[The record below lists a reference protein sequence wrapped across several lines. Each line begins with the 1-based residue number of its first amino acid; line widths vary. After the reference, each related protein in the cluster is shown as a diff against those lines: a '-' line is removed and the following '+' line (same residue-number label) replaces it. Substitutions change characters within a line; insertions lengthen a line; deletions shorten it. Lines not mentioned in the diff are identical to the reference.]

1 MLVPP
6 LLLMVLTVAVMAR
19 DPLPAEEAVL
29 TAVHADDPG
38 WQRWWQAV
46 SDASNT
52 EVLAAVVAVVCVGL
66 MLRHRTVDAVPVA
79 VAFGAAWVLVVVLKA
94 VVARPRPA
102 MWPQPAD
109 VSAHGYP
116 SGHAAASAA
125 LVGALLL
132 VLRRVAGSAARA
144 AAAVTVGAG
153 VVVLVGAAQVVL
165 GRHYPSDVLAG
176 WLLAAACLSPWSR
189 PARAPAAAVPG

>member
-6 LLLMVLTVAVMAR
+6 LLLMALTVAVTAR
-19 DPLPAEEAVL
+19 DPLPAEDAVL
-29 TAVHADDPG
+29 TAVHSDDSG
-38 WQRWWQAV
+38 WQRGWQAV

-52 EVLAAVVAVVCVGL
+52 EVLAAVAAVVCVGL
-66 MLRHRTVDAVPVA
+66 MLRHRTVDAVPVG

-125 LVGALLL
+125 LAGALLL
-132 VLRRVAGSAARA
+132 VLRRVAGSGARA
-144 AAAVTVGAG
+144 AALAVGAG
-153 VVVLVGAAQVVL
+153 VVVLVGASQVVL

>member
-6 LLLMVLTVAVMAR
+6 LLLMALTVAVTAR
-19 DPLPAEEAVL
+19 DPLPAEDAVL
-29 TAVHADDPG
+29 TAVHVDDSG

-52 EVLAAVVAVVCVGL
+52 EVLAAVAAVVCVGL

-125 LVGALLL
+125 LAGALLL
-132 VLRRVAGSAARA
+132 VLRRVAGSGVRA
-144 AAAVTVGAG
+144 AALTVGAG
-153 VVVLVGAAQVVL
+153 VVVLVGASQVVL

>member
-6 LLLMVLTVAVMAR
+6 LLLMALTVAVTAR
-19 DPLPAEEAVL
+19 DPLPAEDAVL
-29 TAVHADDPG
+29 TAVHADDSG
-38 WQRWWQAV
+38 WQRGWQAV

-52 EVLAAVVAVVCVGL
+52 EVLAAVAAVVCVGL

-125 LVGALLL
+125 LAGALLL
-132 VLRRVAGSAARA
+132 VLRRVAGSGARA
-144 AAAVTVGAG
+144 AALAVGAG
-153 VVVLVGAAQVVL
+153 VVVLVGASQVVL

>member
-6 LLLMVLTVAVMAR
+6 LLLMALTVAVTAR
-19 DPLPAEEAVL
+19 DPLPAEDAVL
-29 TAVHADDPG
+29 TAVHADDSG
-38 WQRWWQAV
+38 WQRGWQAV

-52 EVLAAVVAVVCVGL
+52 EVLAAVAAVVCVGL

-125 LVGALLL
+125 LAGALLL
-132 VLRRVAGSAARA
+132 VLRRVAGSGARA
-144 AAAVTVGAG
+144 AALTVGAG
-153 VVVLVGAAQVVL
+153 VVVLVGASQVVL